1 MNLVVTCGPAWE
13 PLDDMRR
20 LTNASTGRLG
30 SLLADAFADAGHRVL
45 VCRSDA
51 ATAPPPARAAEIL
64 PFGTNDDLAARLDR
78 LAERETVDAVFHAAA
93 LCDFRVARIRDAEG
107 REHRGPKISSRSGR
121 LTLEL
126 EPATK
131 VLPGLR
137 SRFPNARLCGWKLE
151 LAGNRDA
158 ALAAAW
164 RQLAEAGTDA
174 CVLNGRAWGEG
185 FALCEPPGL
194 VTPGPDP
201 AALARELLAWLNRPS
216 STSPPGRTCTSP
228 P

>member
-13 PLDDMRR
+13 PIDRMRR
-20 LTNASTGRLG
+20 LTNASTGHLG
-30 SLLADAFADAGHRVL
+30 SVLADAFADAGHRVL
-45 VCRSDA
+45 VCRGDA

-64 PFGTNDDLAARLDR
+64 PFGTNDDLDALLDR
-78 LAERETVDAVFHAAA
+78 LADREPVDALFHAAA
-93 LCDFRVARIRDAEG
+93 LCDFRVARIRDTEG
-107 REHRGPKISSRSGR
+107 RDHREDKIPSRGGALR
-121 LTLEL
+121 LDL

-137 SRFPNARLCGWKLE
+137 SRFPKTRICGWKYE
-151 LAGNRDA
+151 LVGDRDD

-164 RQLAEAGTDA
+164 RQLAEARTDA

-194 VTPGPDP
+194 VSLCPDTP
-201 AALARELLAWLNRPS
+201 ALARALLDWLSRLS
-216 STSPPGRTCTSP
+216 STDPIGPTDTSPP
-228 P
+228 